1 MADHNLYDKQ
11 LDNWIEN
18 EKIAANLLN
27 LVGQLMYDKG
37 IEVVIFR
44 QNILDVGV
52 TELMRLVSYAENV
65 VKRKIEL
72 NIALEIAKEIT
83 KMQLP
88 PSKLDLGLLTA
99 EFLEES
105 PKNYTEFLEEKLK
118 WNALGYNYWNQ
129 IVCRAPDPNTKYIAI
144 ETPIG
149 NKYVCFKQ
157 TNQKP
162 QQ

>member
-1 MADHNLYDKQ
+1 MTKLSQFLFKIYICNTKHKQMADHNLYDKQ

-65 VKRKIEL
+65 VKRKIKL
-72 NIALEIAKEIT
+72 NIALEIAKERDFPAGAWGD
-83 KMQLP
+83 KFA
-88 PSKLDLGLLTA
+88 S
-99 EFLEES
+99 S
-105 PKNYTEFLEEKLK
+105 
-118 WNALGYNYWNQ
+118 ALSMF
-129 IVCRAPDPNTKYIAI
+129 CR
-144 ETPIG
+144 
-149 NKYVCFKQ
+149 
-157 TNQKP
+157 
-162 QQ
+162 

>member
-105 PKNYTEFLEEKLK
+105 PKNYTEFLEEKLNK
-118 WNALGYNYWNQ
+118 ILSSESSFSPRD
-129 IVCRAPDPNTKYIAI
+129 IVLFGFGR
-144 ETPIG
+144 IG
-149 NKYVCFKQ
+149 RLAC
-157 TNQKP
+157 
-162 QQ
+162 